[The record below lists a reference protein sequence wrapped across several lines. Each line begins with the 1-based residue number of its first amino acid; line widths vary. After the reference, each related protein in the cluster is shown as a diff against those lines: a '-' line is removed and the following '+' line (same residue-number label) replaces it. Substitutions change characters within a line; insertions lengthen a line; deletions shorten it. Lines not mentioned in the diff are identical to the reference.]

1 MKDKMMLYGV
11 TLARRFN
18 NKQKEIFLNEV
29 ITNCNKLNKK
39 TSFMTLHN
47 KVNHVCNLVIND
59 LKSAKTIVCASYDT
73 ASKVILPNYKYYPF
87 NPKLNVKQESYNLF
101 LEVVISALLLV
112 LAYMIV
118 IKTINMTL
126 WIKILGIVC
135 CVIIVLYCF
144 FALFKGRA
152 NVFNFNRNSAAI
164 ALIMHLVEHVDN
176 DKVAYVLLDKS
187 CNSYEGLKLLKENVS
202 DHQTIILLDCIADG
216 EKTVVAHNNV
226 DVSALLKEGYIDK
239 KFDDTDNTLGYFNK
253 CIMICKGSIAD
264 HRFIVKNT
272 RSKKD
277 YRVDVDALNVLYED
291 LKAYLEA

>member
-39 TSFMTLHN
+39 TSFMTMHN

-101 LEVVISALLLV
+101 LEVVLSALLLV

-118 IKTINMTL
+118 IMTISLTL
-126 WIKILGIVC
+126 WIKVLGIVC

-144 FALFKGRA
+144 F
-152 NVFNFNRNSAAI
+152 
-164 ALIMHLVEHVDN
+164 
-176 DKVAYVLLDKS
+176 
-187 CNSYEGLKLLKENVS
+187 
-202 DHQTIILLDCIADG
+202 
-216 EKTVVAHNNV
+216 
-226 DVSALLKEGYIDK
+226 
-239 KFDDTDNTLGYFNK
+239 
-253 CIMICKGSIAD
+253 
-264 HRFIVKNT
+264 
-272 RSKKD
+272 
-277 YRVDVDALNVLYED
+277 
-291 LKAYLEA
+291 